1 MNSFIEGARQPLL
14 SVWRRALL
22 FSGALLLTAC
32 SHNASPPPFTASGF
46 AGDQGAVRIWRK
58 DTNDEV
64 HLLSVFSPWHS
75 GSTRTSEYR
84 WQGDT
89 LSLIELN
96 IYSKPPEHIR
106 ARVSTLVANSVL
118 CSVKSGAEAAAF
130 QRSDCPVS
138 LSRRTKS
145 VRPAMHCVWGAFILR
160 QGRWHADHTVTT
172 CEGETLKPDLDSL
185 GNKPH

>member
-14 SVWRRALL
+14 SVWRRAFL

-46 AGDQGAVRIWRK
+46 AGDHGAVRIWRK

-75 GSTRTSEYR
+75 GSTTTSEYR

-96 IYSKPPEHIR
+96 
-106 ARVSTLVANSVL
+106 
-118 CSVKSGAEAAAF
+118 
-130 QRSDCPVS
+130 
-138 LSRRTKS
+138 
-145 VRPAMHCVWGAFILR
+145 
-160 QGRWHADHTVTT
+160 
-172 CEGETLKPDLDSL
+172 
-185 GNKPH
+185 

>member
-1 MNSFIEGARQPLL
+1 MNSFIEGAHQPLL
-14 SVWRRALL
+14 SVWRRAFL

-46 AGDQGAVRIWRK
+46 AGDHGAVRIWRK

-75 GSTRTSEYR
+75 GSTTTSEYR

-106 ARVSTLVANSVL
+106 ARFDAHGELS
-118 CSVKSGAEAAAF
+118 F
-130 QRSDCPVS
+130 MQREVGGRSSSFPTIRLPCIAIAPN
-138 LSRRTKS
+138 KS
-145 VRPAMHCVWGAFILR
+145 VRPATPCAWGGSYYA
-160 QGRWHADHTVTT
+160 G
-172 CEGETLKPDLDSL
+172 TLARRPY
-185 GNKPH
+185 GNHL